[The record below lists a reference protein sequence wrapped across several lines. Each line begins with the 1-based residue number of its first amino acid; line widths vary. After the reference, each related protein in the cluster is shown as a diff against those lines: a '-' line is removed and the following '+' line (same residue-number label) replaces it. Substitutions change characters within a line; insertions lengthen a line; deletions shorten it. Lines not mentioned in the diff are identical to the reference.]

1 MTDYTVS
8 TTGGN
13 AISPGLHFSLIF
25 GFAGLGLQPGFLPS
39 DLPRVQFALGYRLK
53 DMEAGIQEWWETY
66 TLTFGEKSNL
76 RKHIMAG
83 GLLTQEEIAK
93 GFDPRKLIGRST
105 GLLFQKVPRQD
116 GTEKSKLLGL
126 SPMKEPPGTTLAELK
141 AGGRVIFERDQPDP
155 AMLARLPGWIQAK
168 VNPQAAAAPGPVY
181 PAAAPAPAYG
191 TVPAA
196 PAYAAAFAA
205 QAPAPAVSVP
215 PPAPVVA
222 TAPAQP
228 GAAPAFNDDLPDAW

>member
-1 MTDYTVS
+1 MTDYAVS

-13 AISPGLHFSLIF
+13 AISPGLHFGIVF

-53 DMEAGIQEWWETY
+53 DLEAGIQEWWETY
-66 TLTFGEKSNL
+66 TLSFGEKSNL

-83 GLLTQEEIAK
+83 GLLTQEETAK

-126 SPMKEPPGTTLAELK
+126 SPMKEPPPGVSLEELK
-141 AGGRVIFERDQPDP
+141 AGGRVIFERDRPDP

-168 VNPQAAAAPGPVY
+168 VNPQPV
-181 PAAAPAPAYG
+181 AAPAPAY
-191 TVPAA
+191 
-196 PAYAAAFAA
+196 AA
-205 QAPAPAVSVP
+205 QAPAPAP
-215 PPAPVVA
+215 IPA
-222 TAPAQP
+222 TAPAP
-228 GAAPAFNDDLPDAW
+228 TEAAPGFDDDLPDNW

>member
-1 MTDYTVS
+1 MIDYKVS
-8 TTGGN
+8 TQGGN
-13 AISPGLHFSLIF
+13 AISPGLHFGLVF

-53 DMEAGIQEWWETY
+53 DLEAGIQEWWEIY

-83 GLLTQEEIAK
+83 GLLNQEEMAK
-93 GFDPRKLIGRST
+93 GFDPHKLIGRAT

-126 SPMKEPPGTTLAELK
+126 SPMREPPPGVTLEELK
-141 AGGRVIFERDQPDP
+141 AAGRVIFERDKPDS
-155 AMLARLPGWIQAK
+155 AMLARLPAWMQAK
-168 VNPQAAAAPGPVY
+168 VNPQPAAAPGPVF
-181 PAAAPAPAYG
+181 PQPS
-191 TVPAA
+191 A

-205 QAPAPAVSVP
+205 PAPTPAATVPPLAPAPTPATASVP
-215 PPAPVVA
+215 SE
-222 TAPAQP
+222 
-228 GAAPAFNDDLPDAW
+228 AAPFDDDLGW

>member
-1 MTDYTVS
+1 MTDYNVT

-13 AISPGLHFSLIF
+13 AISPGLHFGIVF

-39 DLPRVQFALGYRLK
+39 DLSRVQFALGYRLK
-53 DMEAGIQEWWETY
+53 DLEAGIQEWWETY

-83 GLLTQEEIAK
+83 GLLTQEEMAK

-126 SPMKEPPGTTLAELK
+126 SPMKEPPPGVTLEEIK
-141 AGGRVIFERDQPDP
+141 AGGRVIFERDKPDP
-155 AMLARLPGWIQAK
+155 AMLARLPAWIQAK
-168 VNPQAAAAPGPVY
+168 VTPQSVAAAPGSAY
-181 PAAAPAPAYG
+181 PPPAPAYN

-196 PAYAAAFAA
+196 PAHAATFAA
-205 QAPAPAVSVP
+205 QAPTPAAIIP
-215 PPAPVVA
+215 PPAPA

-228 GAAPAFNDDLPDAW
+228 AAAPFDDDLPDNW

>member
-1 MTDYTVS
+1 MTDYLVS
-8 TTGGN
+8 TQGGN
-13 AISPGLHFSLIF
+13 AISPGLHFGIVF
-25 GFAGLGLQPGFLPS
+25 GFSGLGLQPGFLPS

-53 DMEAGIQEWWETY
+53 DLEAGIQEWWETY

-83 GLLTQEEIAK
+83 GLLSQEEMAK

-126 SPMKEPPGTTLAELK
+126 SPMKEPPAGVNLEELK
-141 AGGRVIFERDQPDP
+141 AGGRVIFERDKPDP
-155 AMLARLPGWIQAK
+155 TMLARLPGWIQAK
-168 VNPQAAAAPGPVY
+168 VNPQAV
-181 PAAAPAPAYG
+181 AAPAPTYG

-196 PAYAAAFAA
+196 PAYAAAYAA
-205 QAPAPAVSVP
+205 QAPAPAGSVP

-228 GAAPAFNDDLPDAW
+228 GAAPAFNDDLSDTDTW